1 MIMWATVWLMSDAT
15 ASDDSG
21 EPLIRLLER
30 RFHRQVEE
38 AQQFDDS
45 SLEYRR
51 LFSEVWGTFLLVV
64 VAAGGGVVGAQVF
77 GSDLTLA
84 MKALAPGMMVMGIIF
99 FMGTISGA
107 HLNPAVTLAFAV
119 RGNFPW
125 LRVPGYI
132 AAQFVGAVLAC
143 LLLQWSFGGIMAGA
157 TLPAAGVS
165 TFGAASMEA
174 LLTAGLVSVILGTA
188 TGARNIGIAGAIA
201 VGSYIGLVSV
211 WGAPVS
217 GASMNPMRSF
227 APALVGWDFTA
238 YWAYLVGPLVGAMV
252 AVFFEWIL
260 RGKATKGGAAAAQG
274 TLSASDPSGL

>member
-132 AAQFVGAVLAC
+132 AAQFIGRLLGDPMTDRWGRERVAAAGGLLVALGFVLVIAAPVYAVAFAGFTLAG
-143 LLLQWSFGGIMAGA
+143 FGCA
-157 TLPAAGVS
+157 TLVPAA
-165 TFGAASMEA
+165 FAAAGRLPGFAHGTGIA
-174 LLTAGLVSVILGTA
+174 LLGWLMRLGFLFTSPVIGVLSDATSLRAAMLVPLAAGLIAALIAHGIRRAA
-188 TGARNIGIAGAIA
+188 TRDANAGLT
-201 VGSYIGLVSV
+201 SS
-211 WGAPVS
+211 
-217 GASMNPMRSF
+217 
-227 APALVGWDFTA
+227 
-238 YWAYLVGPLVGAMV
+238 
-252 AVFFEWIL
+252 
-260 RGKATKGGAAAAQG
+260 
-274 TLSASDPSGL
+274 